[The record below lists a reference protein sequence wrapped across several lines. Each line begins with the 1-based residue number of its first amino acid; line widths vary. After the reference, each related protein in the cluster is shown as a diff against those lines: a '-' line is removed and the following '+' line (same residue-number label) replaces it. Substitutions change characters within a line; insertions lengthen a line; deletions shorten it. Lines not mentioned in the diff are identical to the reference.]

1 MNEFSAISP
10 DKCSTIEVDDFVALV
25 LAGGEV
31 SSRGLASRVANARC
45 LGFLRREGCLVGVAG
60 LKRPETS
67 YRNRIASS
75 SKVSLPQKALP
86 FELGWV
92 FIMPS
97 ARGAKLSLPLCEPVV
112 AAAGS
117 AGVFATSRAS
127 NGGMHST
134 LSKLGFQRVGAD
146 WPSKQANENLC
157 LFIKNAASQET
168 PSK

>member
-1 MNEFSAISP
+1 MNKVSAISP
-10 DKCSTIEVDDFVALV
+10 EQCSAAELDDFVSLV

-31 SSRGLASRVANARC
+31 SANGLASRVASAEC

-60 LKRPETS
+60 LKRPESS
-67 YRNRIASS
+67 YRNRVASS
-75 SKVSLPQKALP
+75 SKVAISQKALP

-92 FIMPS
+92 FIAPN

-117 AGVFATSRAS
+117 AGVFATSRSS
-127 NGGMHST
+127 NLGMHAT
-134 LSKLGFQRVGAD
+134 LLKLGFQQLGAA

-157 LFIKNAASQET
+157 LFVKNA
-168 PSK
+168 P